1 MKRIFFTLLKKMPI
15 VNSIY
20 TPSFFYKNG
29 HFSTIYSA
37 KLRVPPGLVQERE
50 RIILPDNDFI
60 DIDWSFTKNPS
71 GKVAILLHGLE
82 GNAQRTYIKGAANE
96 LLKNDYN
103 IAAMNYRGC
112 SGENNLAYQSYH
124 S

>member
-1 MKRIFFTLLKKMPI
+1 MPI
-15 VNSIY
+15 VNSVY
-20 TPSFFYKNG
+20 KPSFFFKNG
-29 HFSTIYSA
+29 YFSTIYSA
-37 KLRVPPGLVQERE
+37 KLRVTTGLVQERE

-60 DIDWSFTKNPS
+60 DIDWSFTEKPTE
-71 GKVAILLHGLE
+71 KVAVLLHGLE
-82 GNAQRTYIKGAANE
+82 GNAQRTYIKGAAKE

-124 S
+124 SGKQTI